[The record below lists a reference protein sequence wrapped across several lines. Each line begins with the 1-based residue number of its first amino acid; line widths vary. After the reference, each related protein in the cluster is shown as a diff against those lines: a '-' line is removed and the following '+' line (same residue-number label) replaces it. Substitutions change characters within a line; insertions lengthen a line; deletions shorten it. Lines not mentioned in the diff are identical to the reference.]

1 MNSINKLIND
11 PSIFDYCYFYSTYA
25 DNTTFFVKN
34 KQSIKGIVQVF
45 QVYYTFSSLVTNFTK
60 WEVTNLVILRG
71 SKVAVCDI
79 QSINLNAE
87 NYNNAWYQF
96 FHIMKTWKRPKR
108 SKMWH
113 WTHSGDCI
121 NYWLS
126 STPWR
131 KKFIAKQFFPKSICS
146 TIRLYYWRST
156 NLEQENNYSSQLI
169 TFGGFFVTKIP
180 KQKFWKKIC
189 FSQIWVL
196 MLL

>member
-11 PSIFDYCYFYSTYA
+11 PSIFYYCYFYSTYA

-79 QSINLNAE
+79 RSINLNAE

-96 FHIMKTWKRPKR
+96 FHIMKT
-108 SKMWH
+108 
-113 WTHSGDCI
+113 
-121 NYWLS
+121 
-126 STPWR
+126 
-131 KKFIAKQFFPKSICS
+131 
-146 TIRLYYWRST
+146 
-156 NLEQENNYSSQLI
+156 
-169 TFGGFFVTKIP
+169 
-180 KQKFWKKIC
+180 
-189 FSQIWVL
+189 
-196 MLL
+196 